1 MLCAEPPAESG
12 RLRIFTRQRFQST
25 KENAKQQRTKATNPF
40 GLCRL
45 SPPTQSYE
53 GDVECR
59 DVRYFGHSRSDSFD
73 AFESSGKT
81 GCVLNDC
88 FVQLVGR
95 QRLAHAVQQ
104 IRVLLM
110 RGVSRTRAEIK
121 LTRHEK
127 SNDDRRTQ
135 YQIHSDLAQQLWGG
149 RARQSHQTELA
160 KA

>member
-1 MLCAEPPAESG
+1 MLLASLRSQRGSVHVECRAASRMWAVTNLYAPAISIHE
-12 RLRIFTRQRFQST
+12 RKCQAT
-25 KENAKQQRTKATNPF
+25 ENKGDKPF
-40 GLCRL
+40 GLCSL

-81 GCVLNDC
+81 GCVLDVC

-95 QRLAHAVQQ
+95 QRLADAVQQ

-110 RGVSRTRAEIK
+110 LGVSTTRAEIK
-121 LTRHEK
+121 LTGHEK
-127 SNDDRRTQ
+127 SNDDRRTL
-135 YQIHSDLAQQLWGG
+135 YQGSQRSCTTTIG
-149 RARQSHQTELA
+149 R
-160 KA
+160 